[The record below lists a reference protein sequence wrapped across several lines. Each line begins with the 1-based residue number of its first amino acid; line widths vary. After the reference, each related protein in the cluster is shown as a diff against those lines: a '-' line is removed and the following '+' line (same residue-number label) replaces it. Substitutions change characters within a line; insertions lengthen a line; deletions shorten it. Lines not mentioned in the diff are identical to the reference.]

1 MPSSTF
7 AAAIEFTPAPHMA
20 PGLPLSGCQRCY
32 ERRKRIGADEGMV
45 CRYSEPRGQVARYFA
60 GQSQTKT
67 PRFSTLEKKEHFS
80 GRQVRLHNRR
90 PTMSTGFGRLPRA
103 GIATGIPRPKTNL
116 PPGRHA
122 LRLLVRNRDGCTT
135 TMLSAREV
143 KVEPIEELIAV
154 GFAIKKSDLVHSR
167 KDPTLG
173 RGRRPITRIAITDAG
188 RLALPT
194 IMT

>member
-1 MPSSTF
+1 MPLQAVSSRSRAFPSAGASGATRDERELGRMRGWF
-7 AAAIEFTPAPHMA
+7 AAIRNRAVRLLGILPGRAKLKPLDSRRWKKRSTSPAA
-20 PGLPLSGCQRCY
+20 KCDCI
-32 ERRKRIGADEGMV
+32 IGAQQCPPVSGV
-45 CRYSEPRGQVARYFA
+45 CLGPVSRPGYRGW
-60 GQSQTKT
+60 
-67 PRFSTLEKKEHFS
+67 
-80 GRQVRLHNRR
+80 
-90 PTMSTGFGRLPRA
+90 M
-103 GIATGIPRPKTNL
+103 PKTNL